1 MNITFA
7 CIARTTPAK
16 QLLPRLF
23 EAVVEDAQRIY
34 GEAKDHHYLDENMAM
49 FNADRMSGAWKP
61 ATWHESEGHIFAVS
75 QPPVPVDV
83 DSSEDSYWQT
93 VAPLIINGQQS
104 RLLPNHSGMHRR
116 PDGSV
121 QIWTDSLGL
130 GRCYYV
136 ITPHYVAASNHI
148 GILTYFLDG
157 PVEPDLK
164 AIGRYIHA
172 GWFTGDD
179 SPIQGIHRLRESA
192 TINISTT
199 GEVVMGEHTDLSLLV
214 GKRDV
219 RPDFDEVVDQTSRI
233 ARNLDKLSVR
243 TSSIYL
249 SGGRDSRMTAS
260 VWLSGGGDAKVVTL
274 GTLQDEADI
283 AQELMSQFE
292 PDHANNQV
300 VRHVITYPNPV
311 SITMGLEE
319 RFKNAFDMWDGDAAP
334 SNVRPNV
341 RIPEGRSGL
350 SIGGVGG
357 EIMHGYYYQRPGDA
371 DRIAKLENPVDY
383 AAKSFRNPFATSE
396 AAGAMDG
403 FFDQNYLLARKRGLD
418 DMGSLDYLY
427 LVEKFRRWGNQ
438 ALGSMAAIML
448 SGPAY
453 VRACF
458 DLTPQD
464 KVDKV
469 FPDEIVRRALPTWSD
484 VRYYKAN
491 SADSKK
497 SMKKKLA
504 TFDTDPDYFYD
515 VFKNPR
521 LWPQFFQE
529 DQIDKLLELVRAE
542 EALPVH
548 ESRLNYAMWIDH
560 IGTHVNQL
568 NRRVAEVRAR

>member
-1 MNITFA
+1 
-7 CIARTTPAK
+7 
-16 QLLPRLF
+16 
-23 EAVVEDAQRIY
+23 
-34 GEAKDHHYLDENMAM
+34 MAM

-61 ATWHESEGHIFAVS
+61 STWHESEGHIFSVS

-83 DSSEDSYWQT
+83 DCNEESYWRT
-93 VAPLIINGQQS
+93 VVSLIATGKQS
-104 RLLPNHSGMHRR
+104 RLLPNHSGAYRR
-116 PDGSV
+116 PNGSV
-121 QIWTDSLGL
+121 QIWTDSLGI

-136 ITPHYVAASNHI
+136 ITPHFVAASNHI

-157 PVEPDLK
+157 PAEVDVK
-164 AIGRYIHA
+164 ALGRYVHA

-179 SPIQGIHRLRESA
+179 SPIQGIRRLRESA
-192 TINISTT
+192 VIDISAT
-199 GEVVMGEHTDLSLLV
+199 GDVVMGEHTDLGLLV
-214 GKRDV
+214 GKRDIA
-219 RPDFDEVVDQTSRI
+219 PDFDEVIDQTSRI
-233 ARNLDKLSVR
+233 CRNLDKLSVR
-243 TSSIYL
+243 TSSVYL

-260 VWLSGGGDAKVVTL
+260 MWLSGGSDANVVTI
-274 GTLQDEADI
+274 GTLQAEADI
-283 AQELMSQFE
+283 AQELMSLFE
-292 PDHANNQV
+292 PDNATDQDV
-300 VRHVITYPNPV
+300 EHVIKYPNPV

-341 RIPEGRSGL
+341 RVPEGRAGL

-357 EIMHGYYYQRPGDA
+357 EIMHGYYYQREGDVE
-371 DRIAKLENPVDY
+371 RIARCDNPVEF

-396 AAGAMDG
+396 AAGAMEG
-403 FFDQNYLLARKRGLD
+403 FFDDNYQLARKRGLD
-418 DMGSLDYLY
+418 DISSLDYLY

-464 KVDKV
+464 KIGKV
-469 FPDEIVRRALPTWSD
+469 FPDEIVRRALPAWRD

-491 SADSKK
+491 SSDSKK

-504 TFDTDPDYFYD
+504 TFDTDPDYFYE
-515 VFKNPR
+515 VFRNPR
-521 LWPQFFQE
+521 LWPHFIQGNQV
-529 DQIDKLLELVRAE
+529 DKLLDLVKAG

-568 NRRVAEVRAR
+568 NRRVAEVNK